1 MAFFKGQETYS
12 IDNKGRVSIP
22 AKMRK
27 YISAQADNT
36 FTITKGF
43 GKCIAAYPKDEWEK
57 IEQKYT
63 RELDMN
69 DPVSIYYIRMML
81 SNCEEATLDSQ
92 QRINLP
98 SNLLKEANINLES
111 NGAKV
116 LILGVMDHI
125 EFWNPDVFSA
135 YQSSYTETFEEIAAK
150 VMSTKNKTNC

>member
-27 YISAQADNT
+27 YISAIAENT

-43 GKCIAAYPKDEWEK
+43 GKCVAAYPKDEWEK

-69 DPVSIYYIRMML
+69 DPVSLYYIRMML

-98 SNLLKEANINLES
+98 GNLLKEANINIDS
-111 NGAKV
+111 SGCKV

-125 EFWNPDVFSA
+125 EFWHPEEFSA
-135 YQSSYTETFEEIAAK
+135 YQNSFTETFEEIATK
-150 VMSTKNKTNC
+150 VLSKKVISD